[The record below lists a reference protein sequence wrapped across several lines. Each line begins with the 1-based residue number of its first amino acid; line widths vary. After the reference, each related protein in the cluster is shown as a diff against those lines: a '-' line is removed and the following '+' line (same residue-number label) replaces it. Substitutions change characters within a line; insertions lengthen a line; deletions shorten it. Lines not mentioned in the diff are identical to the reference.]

1 MYCIKCGVRLADT
14 EKACPLCG
22 TVCYHPELPR
32 PEAKPQYPRDRIPQP
47 QVNPLGVM
55 SALTVLFLIPVLIT
69 LLCDLRIN
77 GRVTWSGYV
86 TGAIFLFYVIFLLP
100 GWFRKPNP
108 VIFTPCGFAAL
119 ALYLLYIDLH
129 SGNGHWFLGFAFPLV
144 GGLSI
149 LFTTLITLL
158 RYVKRGKL
166 YIFGGCTMALGAF
179 MPLLE
184 YLAIRTFDRPVAS
197 WSVYPF
203 VALVLLGG
211 YLIFLGICRPARES
225 MERKFFI

>member
-1 MYCIKCGVRLADT
+1 MYCIQCGVKLSDT
-14 EKACPLCG
+14 AQSCPLCG
-22 TVCYHPELPR
+22 MVCYHPALPR
-32 PEAKPQYPRDRIPQP
+32 PAAEPLYPRDRHPQP
-47 QVNPLGVM
+47 QISPFGAM
-55 SALTVLFLIPVLIT
+55 SALTILFLIPMLIT

-77 GRVTWSGYV
+77 SRVTWSGYV
-86 TGAIFLFYVIFLLP
+86 IGGLLLIYEIFSLP
-100 GWFRKPNP
+100 GWFRRPNP
-108 VIFTPCGFAAL
+108 VVFVPCGFAAA

-129 SGNGHWFLGFAFPLV
+129 TGGHWFLTFAFPLV
-144 GGLSI
+144 GGLGVI
-149 LFTTLITLL
+149 FTTLITLL

-166 YIFGGCTMALGAF
+166 YIFGSCTLALGAF
-179 MPLLE
+179 MPLVE
-184 YLAIRTFDRPVAS
+184 FLAIRTFHRPLTG